1 MAEKKETQ
9 SYSSSPFGGWGAY
22 YIVIPS
28 HNEEKLISLTL
39 QSLVEQTVLP
49 TKIVVVNDNSTDKTA
64 EIVLA
69 FAEKYSFIS
78 LVNKT
83 SDAIH
88 LPGSKVIQAFQKG
101 LETLDDNYDFIV
113 KADSDLIFPSN
124 YFETIIKHFKSDEK
138 IGMAG
143 GFCYI
148 ETRTKNNNSNKK
160 NRVPEHLVQKNEIC
174 EEKNGEWILENLT
187 DKDHIRGALKAYRKE
202 CFQQIGGLKPAM
214 GWDTVDE
221 LLSKFFGWKVK
232 TDSSLKVKHLKPTGA
247 NYNKTARYKQGEAFY
262 TLGYGFWITAIA
274 SAKLAMM
281 KKKPLLFLD
290 YIRGFIKAKS
300 AKKTMLVTPEQAKF
314 IRNYRLKKMKEK
326 LF

>member
-1 MAEKKETQ
+1 MK
-9 SYSSSPFGGWGAY
+9 Y
-22 YIVIPS
+22 YIVIPTY
-28 HNEEKLISLTL
+28 NEEAFIALTL
-39 QSLVEQTVLP
+39 QSLISQTVLP
-49 TKIVVVNDNSTDKTA
+49 KKVVVVNDNSTDKTA

-69 FAEKYSFIS
+69 FAKDNPFIT

-83 SDAIH
+83 SEAIH

-101 LETLDDNYDFIV
+101 FETLDEDYDLIV
-113 KADSDLIFPSN
+113 KIDADLIFPSN
-124 YFETIIKHFKSDEK
+124 YFETIIKHFQSDST

-148 ETRTKNNNSNKK
+148 E
-160 NRVPEHLVQKNEIC
+160 
-174 EEKNGEWILENLT
+174 KNGDWILENLT

-202 CFQQIGGLKPAM
+202 TFQQIGGLKPAM

-221 LLSKFFGWKVK
+221 LLCKYYNWKVV
-232 TDSSLKVKHLKPTGA
+232 TDSTLHVKHLKPTGA

-290 YIRGFIKAKS
+290 YIQRFLESKKSQNSFIGYKRTS
-300 AKKTMLVTPEQAKF
+300 QFHP
-314 IRNYRLKKMKEK
+314 K
-326 LF
+326 LSFTKNEREIVLIFYSSVIKNKI

>member
-1 MAEKKETQ
+1 MN
-9 SYSSSPFGGWGAY
+9 Y

-28 HNEEKLISLTL
+28 HNEEALISLTL

-49 TKIVVVNDNSTDKTA
+49 TKIVVVNDNSTDNTA
-64 EIVLA
+64 KIVNSFVA
-69 FAEKYSFIS
+69 KFPFIS

-101 LETLDDNYDFIV
+101 LESLDDNYDFIV
-113 KADSDLIFPSN
+113 KADADLIFPNN

-148 ETRTKNNNSNKK
+148 
-160 NRVPEHLVQKNEIC
+160 
-174 EEKNGEWILENLT
+174 EKNGEWILENLT

-202 CFQQIGGLKPAM
+202 TFQQIGGLKAEM

-221 LLSKFFGWKVK
+221 LLCKFYDWKVV
-232 TDSSLKVKHLKPTGA
+232 TDESLHVKHLKPTGA

-262 TLGYGFWITAIA
+262 SLGYGFWITAIA

-290 YIRGFIKAKS
+290 YIKGFWKAKS
-300 AKKTMLVTPEQAKF
+300 KKKPLLVTKEQAKF

>member
-1 MAEKKETQ
+1 MK
-9 SYSSSPFGGWGAY
+9 Y

-28 HNEEKLISLTL
+28 YNEEALIALTL
-39 QSLVEQTVLP
+39 QSLISQTVLP
-49 TKIVVVNDNSTDKTA
+49 SKIVVVNDNSTDKTA
-64 EIVLA
+64 EVVLDYA
-69 FAEKYSFIS
+69 KEYPFIT

-83 SDAIH
+83 SENIH

-101 LETLDDNYDFIV
+101 FETLDNDYDIIV
-113 KADSDLIFPSN
+113 KLDADLIFPPN
-124 YFETIIKHFKSDEK
+124 YFETVIKHFNSDSK

-148 ETRTKNNNSNKK
+148 E
-160 NRVPEHLVQKNEIC
+160 
-174 EEKNGEWILENLT
+174 KNGNWVLENLT

-202 CFQQIGGLKPAM
+202 TFQQIGGLKPAM

-221 LLSKFFGWKVK
+221 LLCKFYNWKVV
-232 TDSSLKVKHLKPTGA
+232 TDESLHVKHLKPTGA

-274 SAKLAMM
+274 SAKLSMM
-281 KKKPLLFLD
+281 KKKPLLFFD
-290 YIRGFIKAKS
+290 YIQGFWKAKAS
-300 AKKTMLVTPEQAKF
+300 KKPMLVNAEQAKF
-314 IRNYRLKKMKEK
+314 IRSYRLQKMKEK

>member
-1 MAEKKETQ
+1 MK
-9 SYSSSPFGGWGAY
+9 Y

-28 HNEEKLISLTL
+28 HNEESLISLTL

-49 TKIVVVNDNSTDKTA
+49 TKIVVVNDNSTDKT
-64 EIVLA
+64 EDVVNSFIS
-69 FAEKYSFIS
+69 KYSFIS

-101 LETLDDNYDFIV
+101 LETLDENYDFIV
-113 KADSDLIFPSN
+113 KADADLIFPNN
-124 YFETIIKHFKSDEK
+124 YFETIIKHFKSDNR

-148 ETRTKNNNSNKK
+148 EKND
-160 NRVPEHLVQKNEIC
+160 
-174 EEKNGEWILENLT
+174 EWFLENLT

-202 CFQQIGGLKPAM
+202 TFKQIGGLKPEM

-221 LLSKFFGWKVK
+221 LLCKFYNWKVV
-232 TDSSLKVKHLKPTGA
+232 TDESLRVKHLKPTGA

-262 TLGYGFWITAIA
+262 SLGYGFWITAIA
-274 SAKLAMM
+274 SLKLAMM
-281 KKKPLLFLD
+281 KKKPLLFID
-290 YIRGFIKAKS
+290 YIKGFWKAKS
-300 AKKTMLVTPEQAKF
+300 SKKPLLVTEEQAKF

>member
-1 MAEKKETQ
+1 MN
-9 SYSSSPFGGWGAY
+9 Y

-28 HNEEKLISLTL
+28 HNEESLISLTL

-49 TKIVVVNDNSTDKTA
+49 TKIVVVNDNSTDKT
-64 EIVLA
+64 EDVVKT
-69 FAEKYSFIS
+69 FVSKYPFIS
-78 LVNKT
+78 VVNKT

-101 LETLDDNYDFIV
+101 LETLDENYDFIV
-113 KADSDLIFPSN
+113 KADADLIFPNN
-124 YFETIIKHFKSDEK
+124 YFETIIKHFQSDER

-148 ETRTKNNNSNKK
+148 
-160 NRVPEHLVQKNEIC
+160 
-174 EEKNGEWILENLT
+174 EKNGEWILENLT
-187 DKDHIRGALKAYRKE
+187 DRDHIRGALKAYRKE
-202 CFQQIGGLKPAM
+202 TFKQIGGLKPEM

-221 LLSKFFGWKVK
+221 LLCKFYNWRVV
-232 TDSSLKVKHLKPTGA
+232 TDESLHVKHLKPTGA

-262 TLGYGFWITAIA
+262 SLGYGFWITAIA

-281 KKKPLLFLD
+281 KKKPFLFLD
-290 YIRGFIKAKS
+290 YIKGFWKAKS
-300 AKKTMLVTPEQAKF
+300 NKKSLLVTQEQAKF
-314 IRNYRLKKMKEK
+314 IRNYRLQKMKEK